1 MKEKTDLRSGKHKGR
16 GFVLVEVMVA
26 ALLAGLLVAP
36 LANCMQSAVMMARH
50 LRGEAAALSSKD
62 LDVVVGAAWTW
73 GPMVEAALWDLGPEL
88 TVTVRPPSRASLL
101 VGAWADGWSIGEWEV
116 EDGNRLNLMGSI
128 WSGRAGRELT
138 VRVRE
143 PHGQWG
149 PPWRTVI
156 PDAWGAVEGEN
167 AYGVIDGAGG
177 EESNGDQG
185 TVVHVPAFCAP
196 ELKTSWTT
204 TVPGK
209 VAAGVA
215 FVLAPAGSG
224 WCEVELRAQ
233 RQSWRGVDGRCLD
246 VYY

>member
-1 MKEKTDLRSGKHKGR
+1 MG
-16 GFVLVEVMVA
+16 A
-26 ALLAGLLVAP
+26 ALEDRDSRRVGGLE
-36 LANCMQSAVMMARH
+36 ART
-50 LRGEAAALSSKD
+50 R
-62 LDVVVGAAWTW
+62 
-73 GPMVEAALWDLGPEL
+73 
-88 TVTVRPPSRASLL
+88 
-101 VGAWADGWSIGEWEV
+101 
-116 EDGNRLNLMGSI
+116 RL
-128 WSGRAGRELT
+128 
-138 VRVRE
+138 
-143 PHGQWG
+143 
-149 PPWRTVI
+149 
-156 PDAWGAVEGEN
+156 
-167 AYGVIDGAGG
+167 IDGAGG

-196 ELKTSWTT
+196 ELKASWTT